1 MKSKCSIVLPTDA
14 EFVRV
19 FETTLIE
26 GFSCVNT
33 RLAFD
38 TDALVKD
45 PKSEKVL
52 IEIENEN
59 GQKQL
64 KRFSSKI
71 IKMDENNQYG
81 QAMAKPLHTV
91 VSKNKNMYLSFSQFN
106 KILDLLNEND
116 PIGHLFTV
124 DIKFKDINEKTLLFN
139 EIYPPIFEKNKKID
153 PFERSTV
160 QIMSRA
166 VKKDEKDEIE
176 SLPFN
181 SKIHSTLKDK
191 LFVTLYAEDIHFL
204 VSRAGWLVTQI
215 YAHYRFYQSKFKK
228 DFVVINQKSCQAATS
243 KVEKDFY
250 KLLNNSN
257 FGIDCR
263 NNIDNCK
270 LKLIY
275 DGIDEIIY
283 IKKITNLMG
292 DYRYRDIFSP
302 ELMGEQIE
310 REFDEKLKKLNREG
324 PAYEAAL
331 EHFERKKD
339 KDLDA
344 VNSFEKKIK

>member
-1 MKSKCSIVLPTDA
+1 MKSKCSIALPTDA

-19 FETTLIE
+19 FETTLI
-26 GFSCVNT
+26 GDFGCVNT
-33 RLAFD
+33 RPAFD
-38 TDALVKD
+38 TDVLLKD
-45 PKSEKVL
+45 PKSEKAF
-52 IEIENEN
+52 IEIENEE

-71 IKMDENNQYG
+71 IKMDEKNQYV
-81 QAMAKPLHTV
+81 QAMTKPLPYGSIKKQKHV
-91 VSKNKNMYLSFSQFN
+91 PSLSQLS
-106 KILDLLNEND
+106 KILESLDEND

-124 DIKFKDINEKTLLFN
+124 DIKFNDVNEKTLLFN
-139 EIYPPIFEKNKKID
+139 EIYSPIFEKNKRID

-160 QIMSRA
+160 QIMNRA
-166 VKKDEKDEIE
+166 VKKDGKDEID

-181 SKIHSTLKDK
+181 SKTHSTLKDK

-204 VSRAGWLVTQI
+204 VSRAGWLITQI
-215 YAHYRFYQSKFKK
+215 YAHYTFCQSKFQK
-228 DFVVINQKSCQAATS
+228 DFVAMNQKSRQAATS

-263 NNIDNCK
+263 NNIDNSK
-270 LKLIY
+270 LELIY
-275 DGIDEIIY
+275 RGIDEISY
-283 IKKITNLMG
+283 IQKFTNLMG
-292 DYRYRDIFSP
+292 DYRYRDFFSP
-302 ELMGEQIE
+302 ELMREEIE
-310 REFDEKLKKLNREG
+310 REFDEKIKKLNKED

-339 KDLDA
+339 KELDA
-344 VNSFEKKIK
+344 VNSFEKIK